1 MLTMLMLISLPG
13 VAVGRTKKWN
23 TSTKWEGPEEG
34 LAEKRGKPRRPKPAE
49 EPGVTRERYGKEK
62 IRSQVK
68 AAMGASEWLM
78 PRSCESACEVEFSP
92 V

>member
-1 MLTMLMLISLPG
+1 M
-13 VAVGRTKKWN
+13 VGRTKKWN
-23 TSTKWEGPEEG
+23 TSTKWEGPEKE
-34 LAEKRGKPRRPKPAE
+34 LAEKRGKPRRPKLAE
-49 EPGVTRERYGKEK
+49 LLGSTRGRRGKEK

-78 PRSCESACEVEFSP
+78 PRSCELACEVEFSP

>member
-34 LAEKRGKPRRPKPAE
+34 LAEKRGKPRRPKLAE
-49 EPGVTRERYGKEK
+49 LLGSMRGRCGKQK